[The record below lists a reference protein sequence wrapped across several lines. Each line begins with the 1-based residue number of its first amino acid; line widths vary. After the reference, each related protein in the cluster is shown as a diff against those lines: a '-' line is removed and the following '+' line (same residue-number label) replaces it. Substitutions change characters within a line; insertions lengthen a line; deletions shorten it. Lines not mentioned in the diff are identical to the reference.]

1 VAVCGDGGFMMN
13 SQEMET
19 AIRLKLH
26 LVVIILRDNGYGMI
40 KWKQGGMNLPD
51 FGLDFLNP
59 DFIHYAQSY
68 GANGYRISGAGE
80 LAPLLSECLKQPGLH
95 LIEVPVD
102 YSQNEKV
109 FFQELRDKTCLL

>member
-1 VAVCGDGGFMMN
+1 MN
-13 SQEMET
+13 SQELET
-19 AIRLKLH
+19 AIRLKLN
-26 LVVIILRDNGYGMI
+26 LVIIILRDDGYGMI
-40 KWKQGGMNLPD
+40 KWKQGGMGLPL

-68 GANGYRISGAGE
+68 GAHGYRVSRAGE
-80 LAPLLSECLKQPGLH
+80 LVELLTGCLNQSGLH

-102 YSQNEKV
+102 YSQNEEV